1 MAEAKS
7 ARTTKA
13 PTRRTGVREAA
24 AQATRD
30 SILRAATKVFAKY
43 GYDGGSVEKISKA
56 ANSYDRM
63 IYYYFGSKEGL
74 FIAVIEGIY
83 RRMDE
88 AEAAIDLDESRPVE
102 ALTAIIRFVLGYY
115 RRNPDFVTLLNTENL
130 HKGKHIAKS
139 LRAREY
145 SSHAI
150 EIIQRIVAGGVAQG
164 LFRADASA
172 RDLYLLI
179 AATGYFYTS
188 NRYTLSAFLGEP
200 LETPE
205 AVAHWEQFVIETVLR
220 TVDAGSS
227 GDEDTSPTPATQ
239 ATHEEQKS
247 WQKQQPAAS
256 RAR

>member
-1 MAEAKS
+1 MPEPRK

-56 ANSYDRM
+56 ATYDRM
-63 IYYYFGSKEGL
+63 IYYYVGSKEGL
-74 FIAVIEGIY
+74 FIAVLEGIY
-83 RRMDE
+83 RKMDE
-88 AEAAIDLDESRPVE
+88 AEAAIELDESRPVE
-102 ALTAIIRFVLGYY
+102 ALSAFIRFVVGYY
-115 RRNPDFVTLLNTENL
+115 RRNPEFVTLLNSENL
-130 HKGKHIAKS
+130 HKGKHISKS

-150 EIIQRIVAGGVAQG
+150 DILQRILQAGVQQG
-164 LFRADASA
+164 LFRAAVSP

-179 AATGYFYTS
+179 ASTGYFYAS
-188 NRYTLSAFLGEP
+188 NRYTLNAFLGEQ

-205 AVAHWEQFVIETVLR
+205 ATAHWEEFVIETVIR
-220 TVDAGSS
+220 TVDAGTA
-227 GDEDTSPTPATQ
+227 GEEVE
-239 ATHEEQKS
+239 ATHEDQKS
-247 WQKQQPAAS
+247 WQKQQQPAAS